1 MGGKKMS
8 LWIGA
13 GVALVTPFK
22 EGKVDYDAL
31 KTLIEWQ
38 IEEGTDALIMAGT
51 TGESA
56 TLSGEEKL
64 DLFRF
69 TLDLVKGRVPVIAG
83 TGSNSTSDTITLSV
97 KAEKLGVDGLLL
109 VTPYYNKPSQRGLY
123 AHYKA
128 VADAVK
134 LPIILYNVPGRTSVD
149 LLPETVVELSKIPNI
164 EALKEAS
171 GDPQRAK
178 KILSQVKE
186 SFRVYSG
193 NDNEIYDFML
203 MGAHGVISVLSNVM
217 PKEVHELV
225 IDFVEGRREQALKSQ
240 RKYDKLI
247 DTLFMDTNPVPVK
260 EALTLMGYQAGEFR
274 LPLVGLEESHKDRLI
289 SVLREYGLLDGGE
302 AS

>member
-1 MGGKKMS
+1 MS

-22 EGKVDYDAL
+22 DGKIDYDAL
-31 KTLIEWQ
+31 ERLIEWQ
-38 IEEGTDALIMAGT
+38 IEEGTDALVMAGT

-56 TLSGEEKL
+56 TLTREEKL
-64 DLFRF
+64 ELFRF
-69 TLDLVKGRVPVIAG
+69 TLDIVKGRVPVIAG
-83 TGSNSTSDTITLSV
+83 TGSNSTSDVISLSID
-97 KAEKLGVDGLLL
+97 AEKLGVDGLLL

-128 VADAVK
+128 VADAVN

-149 LLPETVVELSKIPNI
+149 LLPETVIELSKIQNI

-171 GDPQRAK
+171 GEPQRAK

-203 MGAHGVISVLSNVM
+203 MGAHGVISVLSNVV
-217 PKEVHELV
+217 PKVVHELV
-225 IDFVEGRREQALKSQ
+225 YDFVEGRREKALESQ

-247 DTLFMDTNPVPVK
+247 DTLFIETNPVPAK
-260 EALTLMGYQAGEFR
+260 EALNLMGYQAGEFR
-274 LPLVGLEESHKDRLI
+274 LPLVELEEINKNRLI
-289 SVLREYGLLDGGE
+289 SVLEEYGLLEGGKVL
-302 AS
+302 